1 MNPASVTHRITNP
14 AVVEMFSPD
23 RVRPKSDGVG
33 SREFATYIQDKLRV
47 SAHAKTRLD
56 SRKIELGQAEWD
68 RVVGGVDKAAA
79 KGARD
84 SLVMMDDIAMVV
96 SVKNRTVIT
105 ALDKAQLKD
114 NVFTNIDSAVIV

>member
-1 MNPASVTHRITNP
+1 MNPASITHRTGNP
-14 AVVEMFSPD
+14 AVAQMFGPD
-23 RVRPKSDGVG
+23 RVRPRPDRVG
-33 SREFATYIQDKLRV
+33 SRDFATFVQDKLQV
-47 SAHAKTRLD
+47 SAHAKTRLE
-56 SRKIELGQAEWD
+56 SRNIELGQAEWD
-68 RVVGGVDKAAA
+68 RVLGGVDKAAA